1 MYSRG
6 VGVSEEKRKLKK
18 AYSAIFMLGLVSL
31 FGDIVYEGSR
41 GIIPDYLKYLG
52 ASAFIVG
59 AVMGLGEFISY
70 ASRLAGGII
79 ADKYRSYWPLVF
91 IGYGLIIALPL
102 LSLPEVWGGW
112 ILAAALIIL
121 ERLGKGLRTPA
132 RDTIIS
138 FASKT
143 LGRGK
148 AFGIHELLDQIGA
161 VLGPLALAAIMATTY
176 SYHLA
181 FTFLIVPYIL
191 LMTTLALVYNSL
203 KVYGEPPPKPK
214 EGGKGV
220 MDRSTMLY
228 ILAIT
233 LNTIGLFPASLI
245 LYQASKLVEAG
256 ILGAW
261 FVPVLYAGIQLI
273 DAPLALI
280 TGIIYDKI
288 GLTMLFTPFVAT
300 ILIAPLA
307 FQGDLV
313 SILLAAAIFGFVLGT
328 KESVYRA
335 AVADL
340 SPPHV
345 RATAYGVLNT
355 AIGAGALLAGA
366 VYGYLIDVSAPTY
379 LVIVVAIGTQIA
391 ATSILALLIKGKPKS

>member
-1 MYSRG
+1 M
-6 VGVSEEKRKLKK
+6 SERKASIKK

-31 FGDIVYEGSR
+31 FGDVVYEGSR

-59 AVMGLGEFISY
+59 AVMGLGELISY
-70 ASRLAGGII
+70 VSRLAGGVI
-79 ADKYRSYWPLVF
+79 ADRSRSYWPLVF
-91 IGYGLIIALPL
+91 LGYGLIIALPV
-102 LSLPEVWGGW
+102 LSISELWGGW

-138 FASKT
+138 FASKA

-161 VLGPLALAAIMATTY
+161 VLGPLALAAIMAITF
-176 SYHLA
+176 SYQLA
-181 FTFLIVPYIL
+181 FVALLVPYLL
-191 LMTTLALVYNSL
+191 LMITLFFVYNSL
-203 KVYGEPPPKPK
+203 KVYGEPPPRPK

-220 MDRSTMLY
+220 LDRSTMLY
-228 ILAIT
+228 IVAVT

-245 LYQASKLVEAG
+245 LYQASKLTELGV
-256 ILGAW
+256 LGAW
-261 FVPVLYAGIQLI
+261 FVPVLYAGIQLV
-273 DAPLALI
+273 DAPLALL

-288 GLTMLFTPFVAT
+288 GLTMLFVPFMAT

-307 FQGDLV
+307 FQGDLF
-313 SILLAAAIFGFVLGT
+313 SILLAAIIFGFVLGT

-340 SPPHV
+340 SPAHA
-345 RATAYGVLNT
+345 RATAYGILNT
-355 AIGAGALLAGA
+355 AVGAGALLAGA
-366 VYGYLIDVSAPTY
+366 IYGYLIDISAPIF
-379 LVIVVAIGTQIA
+379 LISAIASITQIA
-391 ATSILALLIKGKPKS
+391 AIAILVLLIKSRRVE